1 MSELLKILAVALIT
15 VFANMIIKQTKPEI
29 AILISIAGSVLII
42 VMAVDTLNSV
52 ISSFYSIFE
61 KTGVD
66 TTLLT
71 PLLKIIAIGYI
82 AEFGANIC
90 ADAGAS
96 SIADK
101 ILFVAK
107 LIILLISLPII
118 TTVVDMVVALLW
130 QKLKSSFYFF
140 RVYTKKVV

>member
-1 MSELLKILAVALIT
+1 MTELLKILAVALVT

-42 VMAVDTLNSV
+42 IMAVDTLNSV

-90 ADAGAS
+90 ADAGAN

-107 LIILLISLPII
+107 LVILLISLPII
-118 TTVVDMVVALLW
+118 TTVVDMVVALL
-130 QKLKSSFYFF
+130 
-140 RVYTKKVV
+140 